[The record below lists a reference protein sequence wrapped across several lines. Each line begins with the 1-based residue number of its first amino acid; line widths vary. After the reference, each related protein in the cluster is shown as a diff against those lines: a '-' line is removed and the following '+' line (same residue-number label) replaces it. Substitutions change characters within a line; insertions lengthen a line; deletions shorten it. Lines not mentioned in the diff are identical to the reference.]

1 MGPRSRARWQ
11 QARDDAIQLGLRG
24 EILARYARVSGLS
37 ARSRISQPLSLNSAV
52 CTWRLYK
59 SSSPAGARPYPQTRD
74 NSIPIFTSLLKIGL
88 FITLRFA
95 VRSILHLLSLCCN
108 VSFTT
113 IQHCRKLICFAATSS
128 IQSVKRTYSF
138 TTSYKIYNNH

>member
-1 MGPRSRARWQ
+1 MEAGSWAIVGTLAMGPRSRARWR
-11 QARDDAIQLGLRG
+11 QARTTRH
-24 EILARYARVSGLS
+24 S
-37 ARSRISQPLSLNSAV
+37 ARPARRNSGPLCPREWIIEIEDISAFVEEQREHAHGDYTNLVVPQERV
-52 CTWRLYK
+52 Y
-59 SSSPAGARPYPQTRD
+59 PYPQTTRG

-113 IQHCRKLICFAATSS
+113 IQHCRKLICFAAHKLDT
-128 IQSVKRTYSF
+128 KR
-138 TTSYKIYNNH
+138 